1 MMKAQAHV
9 RGKGPSKVNSQQ
21 VVFELKQK
29 VNLALNKLADRDT
42 YQIGVDEL
50 DKTAECLT
58 SDKISPFLSCILD
71 TDSEQ
76 KSAVRKEC
84 VRLMGTL
91 ARFHEGLVGPYLG
104 KMVTSIVRRLKDPD
118 TIVRDSC
125 VETMGVLA
133 SKLSNCED
141 ESNGVFVVLVKPLFE
156 ALGEQYKQ
164 VQSGAALCL
173 ASIID
178 NIHDPPSSILQ
189 RMLTRTIKLL
199 KNPHFM
205 AKPAVIELNRSII
218 QAGGATTLGVLA
230 AAMASIQEA
239 LKNNDWTTRKAASAA
254 LGEIASSGV
263 SFLESFKASCIR
275 SLESCR
281 FDKVKPV
288 RETVLLALQY
298 WRSLPGPDTP
308 EPSETGSSIKGLVAG
323 YENSY
328 AGDYSGLTSNGDS
341 GWKNVTRKKA
351 VMNSAIGRKPL
362 SARKTSRNYVED
374 PQNSKE
380 DDWHFEV
387 AIPKTHR
394 VSLADPHDEES
405 EGSSVTKTLERM
417 TTVTSIHDIGFEFV
431 PMDDKQECSSV
442 SNLVSND
449 FQTNTVTVSPDHLE
463 EGSSQKPMV
472 RNQRFASEEITHED
486 EEVYSTKLHDRRS
499 LDSTVTESSCANG
512 CWSQVANEMV
522 CIRKQLMEIENKQS
536 NLVGLLQEFS
546 RGIMDSFSMLQSK
559 VLSLEHVVEGIAQD
573 LVHGGRYPDLLG
585 SKLMNQS
592 HGVSPRLSMSTPR
605 PSVDIRNRQHSLLS
619 VKSSDIWEQ
628 KMFGRSN
635 FSNSAKQ
642 SKDVWTNHAVK
653 FGRNPLEK
661 EFQNS
666 SGRGTQTVGHV
677 RKNEVAPA
685 SACVPLSTTNSRQNR
700 PGNKN
705 GLWQNV
711 KGFLCEGDLDSAYT
725 EALSSSNELVLIELL
740 DRTGPVIESLS
751 HETICDILST
761 LASYLL
767 EQRFMNSII
776 PWLQQV
782 VELSTAHGSNHLIL
796 PPNARRELLSAIQ
809 EAMNMEFS
817 NPAEGRSVTQLAMKL
832 HQVWGKCS

>member
-29 VNLALNKLADRDT
+29 VNLALIKLADRDT

-58 SDKISPFLSCILD
+58 PDKISPFLSCILD

-84 VRLMGTL
+84 IRLMGTL

-104 KMVTSIVRRLKDPD
+104 KMVTSIVKRLKDPD

-141 ESNGVFVVLVKPLFE
+141 DSNGVFVVLVKPLFE

-230 AAMASIQEA
+230 AAIASIQEA
-239 LKNNDWTTRKAASAA
+239 LKNNDWTTRKAASVA
-254 LGEIASSGV
+254 LGEIASSGA

-308 EPSETGSSIKGLVAG
+308 EPSETGSSIK
-323 YENSY
+323 ENSY
-328 AGDYSGLTSNGDS
+328 AGDYSDLTSNGDS

-380 DDWHFEV
+380 DDWHFEI
-387 AIPKTHR
+387 AIPKTHG

-417 TTVTSIHDIGFEFV
+417 ATVTSIHDIGYEFV

-442 SNLVSND
+442 SNLVTD
-449 FQTNTVTVSPDHLE
+449 FQTNTVAVSPDHLE
-463 EGSSQKPMV
+463 KGSSQKPMV

-512 CWSQVANEMV
+512 CCSQVANEMV

-536 NLVGLLQEFS
+536 NLVDLLQEFS
-546 RGIMDSFSMLQSK
+546 RGIMDSLSMLQSK

-573 LVHGGRYPDLLG
+573 LVHGGRYSDLLG
-585 SKLMNQS
+585 SKLMKQS
-592 HGVSPRLSMSTPR
+592 QGVSPRLSTSTPR

-619 VKSSDIWEQ
+619 VKSSDIWEE
-628 KMFGRSN
+628 KMLSRSN
-635 FSNSAKQ
+635 FSNSTKQ
-642 SKDVWTNHAVK
+642 SKNVWTNQAVK
-653 FGRNPLEK
+653 VGRNPLEK
-661 EFQNS
+661 EVQKS
-666 SGRGTQTVGHV
+666 SGRGTQTMGHV
-677 RKNEVAPA
+677 RKNEAAPA
-685 SACVPLSTTNSRQNR
+685 SACVPLSSTNSSRQNR

-751 HETICDILST
+751 HKTICDILST